1 MDRRSFNLLLG
12 SATGLLFLSPTF
24 AFAAPT
30 ADQIADEVQ
39 KYYDKTKTFKAA
51 FKQRYEM
58 KFPNKVKESDGKVVF
73 QKPGKMSWR
82 YTNGNRVVSDG
93 KLIRVYE
100 KESKQMY
107 EQPMNKSYYPAALS
121 FLIGGGSLKKT
132 FDLKQLDAE
141 KMKFK
146 GGYVLLGEPKEPTPA
161 YQNVLLY
168 VDAKT
173 FQVRRILL
181 LDAQGNRNRFDFL
194 TPAVNAKVLPM
205 EFSYQ
210 APPGT
215 KVIRP

>member
-1 MDRRSFNLLLG
+1 MDRRSFTLLLG
-12 SATGLLFLSPTF
+12 SAAGLVLLSP
-24 AFAAPT
+24 ALAIAAPT
-30 ADQIADEVQ
+30 AEEIADGVQ
-39 KYYDKTKTFKAA
+39 KYYDNTKTFKAG
-51 FKQRYEM
+51 FQQRYEM
-58 KFPNKVKESDGKVVF
+58 KFPNKVKKTDGQVIF

-100 KESKQMY
+100 KGSKQMY

-132 FDLKQLDAE
+132 FDLKQLDAV
-141 KMKFK
+141 KLKFP

-168 VDAKT
+168 VDKKT

-194 TPAVNAKVLPM
+194 TPSVNVKVVPG

-210 APPGT
+210 APSGT
-215 KVIRP
+215 QVIRP